1 MIVNIKKNLL
11 KEQEKNN
18 INNLLLSCFS
28 NSRLETYHEVIYY
41 QIDDNIIGFFGLDNY
56 DNYSIVNQLCVNYN
70 YRNKGIASLLLKY
83 LDDKLTTDIILF
95 IDKNKENT
103 EKLYN
108 FYLNKGFIEA
118 DEDQY
123 YNIDAKKIEY
133 KMIKKKK
140 FNL

>member
-18 INNLLLSCFS
+18 INNLLLSCFL
-28 NSRLETYHEVIYY
+28 NSRLETYDEVIYY
-41 QIDDNIIGFFGLDNY
+41 QIKDDIIGFLGLNNY
-56 DNYSIVNQLCVNYN
+56 DNYYVVNQLCVNYN
-70 YRNKGIASLLLKY
+70 YRNKGVASLLLKY
-83 LDDKLTTDIILF
+83 LDNKLTTDIILF

-123 YNIDAKKIEY
+123 YNIDAKQIEY
-133 KMIKKKK
+133 KMIKKKY
-140 FNL
+140 NL

>member
-18 INNLLLSCFS
+18 INNLLLSCFL
-28 NSRLETYHEVIYY
+28 NSRLETYDEVIYY
-41 QIDDNIIGFFGLDNY
+41 QIKDDIIGFLGLNNY
-56 DNYSIVNQLCVNYN
+56 DNYSVVNQLCVNYN

-83 LDDKLTTDIILF
+83 LDNKLTTDIILF

-123 YNIDAKKIEY
+123 YNIDAKQIEY
-133 KMIKKKK
+133 KMIKKKY
-140 FNL
+140 NL

>member
-18 INNLLLSCFS
+18 INNLLLSCFL
-28 NSRLETYHEVIYY
+28 NSRLETYDEVIYY
-41 QIDDNIIGFFGLDNY
+41 QIKDDIIGFLGLNNY
-56 DNYSIVNQLCVNYN
+56 DNYYVVNQLCVNYN
-70 YRNKGIASLLLKY
+70 YRNKGVASLLLKY
-83 LDDKLTTDIILF
+83 LDNKLTTDIILF

-123 YNIDAKKIEY
+123 YNIDAKQIEY
-133 KMIKKKK
+133 KMIKKKI
-140 FNL
+140 

>member
-1 MIVNIKKNLL
+1 MIVNIKNKLL

-41 QIDDNIIGFFGLDNY
+41 QIENNIVGFLGLHNY
-56 DNYSIVNQLCVNYN
+56 DNYSVVNQLCVNYN

-83 LDDKLTTDIILF
+83 LDDKLSTDIILF
-95 IDKNKENT
+95 IDKNKEST

-118 DEDQY
+118 DEDHY

-133 KMIKKKK
+133 KMIKKKY
-140 FNL
+140 NL

>member
-1 MIVNIKKNLL
+1 MIFNIKNNLL
-11 KEQEKNN
+11 KEYERNN
-18 INNLLLSCFS
+18 INNLILSCFS
-28 NSRLETYHEVIYY
+28 NSRLETYDEVIYY
-41 QIDDNIIGFFGLDNY
+41 QIENNIIGFLGLSNY
-56 DNYSIVNQLCVNYN
+56 NNYSIINQLCINYN
-70 YRNKGIASLLLKY
+70 YRNKGIATLLLKY

-118 DEDQY
+118 EEDQY

-133 KMIKKKK
+133 KMIKKK
-140 FNL
+140 